1 MTQRRHKRARRHLA
15 RQRTQSKEQRY
26 RAELSAFCDDLGR
39 LAWAVCMMT
48 RTVRLNVLTK
58 EGK

>member
-1 MTQRRHKRARRHLA
+1 MSNRHKWAERRLA
-15 RQRTQSKEQRY
+15 RKREQMNTEQRY

-48 RTVRLNVLTK
+48 RIVRLNLRK
-58 EGK
+58 EQK